1 MELSDP
7 PPPPPQSSV
16 ADSLSRAPSYRVRPL
31 PQGPRIPAK
40 LPQTQPTLNT
50 VSPNSYSPSTS
61 ASPLVSPT
69 PPSITRGISFESAI
83 SPNFAKSSSDKFIN
97 PPESAT
103 KPHLSLDVGIQAEP
117 YSPLTPS
124 SESKLVV
131 KTVPKAATLVPPP
144 RINFDSVPIS
154 FKGISLEAAQWTF
167 TSTELQEVV
176 SRAIRLS
183 ANESFIRVLSIETLD
198 KGIVDESERLATL
211 KLTTQSQYRFQVH
224 RRTMLLQ
231 ALNSSATAT
240 PCDPNIISN
249 LAVQLS
255 ETTAQCD
262 RLMEELLRIS
272 DQHSQLAKVQDLHW
286 ASALAIALRKINKSY
301 ERRTHE
307 LREAQDKIEMLEAEL
322 EEAWK
327 EAEEVAQ
334 EIDNLEAGL
343 SDDECEGEDVT
354 IHTAHVVGI
363 AGKAVATATTLMSP
377 TQTTDSS
384 SPKVV
389 AQERVKTRTARA
401 ENNLTRHSSERST
414 RWSRVAAARTRSRL
428 TSHASLRVMRRSASR
443 AGHGSEDK
451 LRPPPLPIIPGNRQD
466 NSFLDLD
473 GKPLPHTS
481 ANPGGS
487 GGFSSSIR
495 DKLEERPHPF
505 SAGVIAEDVPS
516 VWLLADTSPD
526 THPEERDHVQS
537 MRPFPLIRHDSAG
550 RSSSEYS
557 KLRPRQARHSVPS
570 LPLPPANFGTNSSLR
585 SETP

>member
-1 MELSDP
+1 
-7 PPPPPQSSV
+7 
-16 ADSLSRAPSYRVRPL
+16 
-31 PQGPRIPAK
+31 
-40 LPQTQPTLNT
+40 
-50 VSPNSYSPSTS
+50 
-61 ASPLVSPT
+61 
-69 PPSITRGISFESAI
+69 
-83 SPNFAKSSSDKFIN
+83 
-97 PPESAT
+97 
-103 KPHLSLDVGIQAEP
+103 VGIQVEP
-117 YSPLTPS
+117 CSPLTLN
-124 SESKLVV
+124 SEAKLVV
-131 KTVPKAATLVPPP
+131 KTIPKAATLVPPP
-144 RINFDSVPIS
+144 RIDFDSVPIS

-183 ANESFIRVLSIETLD
+183 ANESFIRVLSIEALD

-211 KLTTQSQYRFQVH
+211 KLMTQSQYRFQVH

-240 PCDPNIISN
+240 PHDPSIISN

-334 EIDNLEAGL
+334 EIDILEAGL
-343 SDDECEGEDVT
+343 SDDDEGCDGEDVT

-377 TQTTDSS
+377 TQTMDSS
-384 SPKVV
+384 WPKVV
-389 AQERVKTRTARA
+389 AQERVETRTGRA

-451 LRPPPLPIIPGNRQD
+451 LRPPPVPNIPGNRQD

-473 GKPLPHTS
+473 GKPLPHMPT
-481 ANPGGS
+481 NPGGS
-487 GGFSSSIR
+487 GGFSSSNRGKQRSPLSTAVGLIGSTS
-495 DKLEERPHPF
+495 DKPEERPHPF

-526 THPEERDHVQS
+526 THAEERDHVQS
-537 MRPFPLIRHDSAG
+537 MRPFPLMRHDSAG

-585 SETP
+585 SGTP

>member
-7 PPPPPQSSV
+7 PQSAV

-40 LPQTQPTLNT
+40 LPQIPTLNT
-50 VSPNSYSPSTS
+50 GSPNSYSPSTS
-61 ASPLVSPT
+61 ASPLVPPT

-83 SPNFAKSSSDKFIN
+83 SPNFAKSSDKFIN
-97 PPESAT
+97 PPGSAT
-103 KPHLSLDVGIQAEP
+103 KPHVSLDVGIQAEP
-117 YSPLTPS
+117 CSPLTPN
-124 SESKLVV
+124 SEAKLVV

-144 RINFDSVPIS
+144 RIDFDSVPIS

-198 KGIVDESERLATL
+198 KGIVDENERLATL
-211 KLTTQSQYRFQVH
+211 KLMTQSQYRFQVH

-240 PCDPNIISN
+240 PCDPSIITN

-272 DQHSQLAKVQDLHW
+272 DQQSQVAKVQDLHW

-343 SDDECEGEDVT
+343 SDDDEGCEGEDVT

-377 TQTTDSS
+377 TQTMDSS
-384 SPKVV
+384 WPKVV
-389 AQERVKTRTARA
+389 AQERVETRTSRA

-443 AGHGSEDK
+443 AGQGFEDK
-451 LRPPPLPIIPGNRQD
+451 LRPPPVPARPGNRQV
-466 NSFLDLD
+466 NSFLNLD
-473 GKPLPHTS
+473 GKPIPHTS
-481 ANPGGS
+481 TNPGES
-487 GGFSSSIR
+487 GGFSTSIQG
-495 DKLEERPHPF
+495 K
-505 SAGVIAEDVPS
+505 
-516 VWLLADTSPD
+516 
-526 THPEERDHVQS
+526 Q
-537 MRPFPLIRHDSAG
+537 
-550 RSSSEYS
+550 
-557 KLRPRQARHSVPS
+557 
-570 LPLPPANFGTNSSLR
+570 
-585 SETP
+585 